1 MRAWTDEERLLALV
15 LYHQLPFGQIHS
27 RNPLIIRVSEGMG
40 RTPSSLA
47 MKMLNFASLDPLIRE
62 SGRRGLGNASV
73 GDRHIWKE
81 FEAHREEAVNKFEQR
96 LESLGLAEP
105 PDDIPKNETEI
116 LRIVKQRRG
125 QRFFRASVMAS
136 YNSTCCISGLSDPRL
151 LIASHIVPWRDD
163 EQARLDPRN
172 GLCLSSLHDRLFDSG
187 IITVTPEYRI
197 CVSPNYIR
205 TRTDDFSV
213 HHIHS
218 LDGEHIAL
226 PQKFAPLALYLD
238 YHNHNVF
245 DQSNL

>member
-1 MRAWTDEERLLALV
+1 
-15 LYHQLPFGQIHS
+15 
-27 RNPLIIRVSEGMG
+27 MG

-125 QRFFRASVMAS
+125 QRFF
-136 YNSTCCISGLSDPRL
+136 
-151 LIASHIVPWRDD
+151 
-163 EQARLDPRN
+163 
-172 GLCLSSLHDRLFDSG
+172 SSKCDGKLQLN
-187 IITVTPEYRI
+187 VL
-197 CVSPNYIR
+197 YIR
-205 TRTDDFSV
+205 PFGSAIV
-213 HHIHS
+213 
-218 LDGEHIAL
+218 
-226 PQKFAPLALYLD
+226 
-238 YHNHNVF
+238 NC
-245 DQSNL
+245 QSHCAVAR